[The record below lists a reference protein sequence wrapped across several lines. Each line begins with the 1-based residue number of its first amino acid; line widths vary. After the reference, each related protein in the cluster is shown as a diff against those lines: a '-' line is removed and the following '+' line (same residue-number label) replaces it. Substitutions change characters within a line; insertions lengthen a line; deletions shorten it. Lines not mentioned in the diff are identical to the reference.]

1 MDNHY
6 FKIRINSLHPQR
18 AITFDLF
25 IFLNNHFILYLREG
39 SSLEEKKIQSFDKK
53 APDAFYVK
61 EEDRKK
67 YKAYVSTQLSDETLA
82 VREKAQILKES
93 TFSLIEEMFENPDL
107 KTALDNAKAAVD
119 DIIEFMNAED
129 TAMSELLGL
138 SSHDFYTYNHSL
150 NVCIYALGLGQV
162 AGIRDPD
169 IMKQLGRGGFFHDI
183 GKRYVPTEII
193 TKKGGL
199 TDEEWEIMKNH
210 PSWGLKIL
218 EEFREATDEIRSCVY
233 EHHENFLGNG
243 YPQGLKGEEIHPLS
257 RVVAIADTYDA
268 LTTKRSYNEPMNPTQ
283 ALELMKNKIANR
295 FEPGLLKAFHEILFK
310 IQK

>member
-1 MDNHY
+1 MEKNY
-6 FKIRINSLHPQR
+6 FKIRINSLHPNR
-18 AITFDLF
+18 PITFDLYLF
-25 IFLNNHFILYLREG
+25 INTHYILYIKAG
-39 SSLEEKKIQSFDKK
+39 DSLESAKIQTLDKK

-67 YKAYVSTQLSDETLA
+67 YKNYISDQLHDEKLSSH
-82 VREKAQILKES
+82 EKAQILKES

-119 DIIEFMNAED
+119 DIIGFMNTED
-129 TAMSELLGL
+129 SAMSELLGL

-150 NVCIYALGLGQV
+150 NVCIYSLGLGQI
-162 AGIRDPD
+162 AGIHDTE

-183 GKRYVPTEII
+183 GKRYVPIEII

-199 TDEEWEIMKNH
+199 TDQEWETMKLH
-210 PSWGLKIL
+210 PGWGLKIL
-218 EEFREATDEIRSCVY
+218 EEFPEATDEIRSCVF

-243 YPQGLKGEEIHPLS
+243 YPQAIKGEEIHPLA
-257 RVVAIADTYDA
+257 RIVAIADTYDA
-268 LTTKRSYNEPMNPTQ
+268 LTTKRSYNEPMTPTQ

-295 FEPGLLKAFHEILFK
+295 FEPDLLKAFHEILFK